1 MQYQVLTSAQQSQ
14 VEYLFA
20 DAFFGTDANS
30 FEYEVQHG
38 EVIGRA
44 KLKAISSELLATAR
58 KPHTI
63 RINVAV
69 RDIPAELVTVEM
81 QRDAAYTIQFIAR
94 NLVEQLIKS
103 QTLEAHNG

>member
-1 MQYQVLTSAQQSQ
+1 MQYQALTSAQQSQ

-20 DAFFGTDANS
+20 DAFFGTDATS

-38 EVIGRA
+38 EVIARSRIA
-44 KLKAISSELLATAR
+44 KTAETSAR

-63 RINVAV
+63 SINVAV

-94 NLVEQLIKS
+94 NLVEQLIQSK
-103 QTLEAHNG
+103 TLEAHHG